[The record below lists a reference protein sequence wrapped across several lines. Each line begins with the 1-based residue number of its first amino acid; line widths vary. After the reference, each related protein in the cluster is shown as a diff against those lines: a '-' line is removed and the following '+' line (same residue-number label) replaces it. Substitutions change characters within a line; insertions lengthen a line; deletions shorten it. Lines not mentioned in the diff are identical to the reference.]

1 MELRSIKRQT
11 GSWISRIQAT
21 LKQALSASLLEREP
35 VSLGFTLMA
44 NPLVPLLLIATLA
57 GCSGLSALTS
67 LASGGGTNV
76 AANTQIGRENRQ
88 AAVSVEERVEA
99 GRDVIQKEVE
109 AGPVDNLIVNNEE
122 YPPWLLLVALIGWLL
137 PTPTQMGQVIGR
149 ALMMPF
155 RRKK

>member
-1 MELRSIKRQT
+1 MSAHGNGAVKNNV
-11 GSWISRIQAT
+11 A
-21 LKQALSASLLEREP
+21 ALC
-35 VSLGFTLMA
+35 
-44 NPLVPLLLIATLA
+44 LVLA
-57 GCSGLSALTS
+57 GCGS
-67 LASGGGTNV
+67 LPLGMLGGGGPNV

-88 AAVSVEERVEA
+88 TAVSVEERVEA

-109 AGPVDNLIVNNEE
+109 AGPVESLTVNNEE

-137 PTPTQMGQVIGR
+137 PTPTQMGEAVGR